1 MYALNSSNGNAPAAA
16 DLAGE
21 DPTQIDLRDN
31 HPTGTDDQE
40 APSLSFE
47 GDMFSDEF
55 SAMFLSNLNSISQI
69 FQTSNIFL
77 SGRRDNREA

>member
-1 MYALNSSNGNAPAAA
+1 MYALNSSGGNAQPAA

-40 APSLSFE
+40 ATSLSFE
-47 GDMFSDEF
+47 GPRHVF
-55 SAMFLSNLNSISQI
+55 
-69 FQTSNIFL
+69 
-77 SGRRDNREA
+77 R